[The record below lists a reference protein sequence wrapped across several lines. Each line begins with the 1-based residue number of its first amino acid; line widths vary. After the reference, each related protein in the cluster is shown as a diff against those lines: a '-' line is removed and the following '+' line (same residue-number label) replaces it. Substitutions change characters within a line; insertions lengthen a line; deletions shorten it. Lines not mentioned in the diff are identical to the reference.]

1 MNLEG
6 VCSQVWPN
14 RLRFIPQCLQSGL
27 LFHKN
32 LLCSDKGSNRNW
44 PETKA
49 RLPLRLRLMDSVARI
64 FRALGTRVD
73 PAVPVRV
80 ESTRNSVHSNRDRA
94 GLAWLQMLGRPWA
107 SRGDQPPTALGRA
120 LAAEFSTSLEKAQ
133 MPLHAFLGDPK
144 GAGQLPG
151 GNGWI
156 FLDQAENFH
165 PSFGGLFSPVNFH
178 GTLGSKRESDPQPG
192 FLQADFR
199 FGGSGFPT
207 G

>member
-94 GLAWLQMLGRPWA
+94 GLAWQQMLGRPWA

-151 GNGWI
+151 GRGVILEDFPARKSCRTGCGW
-156 FLDQAENFH
+156 FPSCRVRGWWRWDQTQG
-165 PSFGGLFSPVNFH
+165 SF
-178 GTLGSKRESDPQPG
+178 
-192 FLQADFR
+192 
-199 FGGSGFPT
+199 SGRPI

>member
-6 VCSQVWPN
+6 VCSQAWPN
-14 RLRFIPQCLQSGL
+14 RLRFIPQYLQSRL

-32 LLCSDKGSNRNW
+32 PPCFDKGSNRNW

-107 SRGDQPPTALGRA
+107 SRGDQPPTALGRT
-120 LAAEFSTSLEKAQ
+120 LAAEFSTSLKKAQ

-151 GNGWI
+151 GRGVILEDFPARKSCRTGCGW
-156 FLDQAENFH
+156 FPSCRVRGWWRWDQTQG
-165 PSFGGLFSPVNFH
+165 SF
-178 GTLGSKRESDPQPG
+178 
-192 FLQADFR
+192 
-199 FGGSGFPT
+199 SGRPI